1 LPLVRKTYRTTFDVG
16 VQTDA
21 DEIGFHIGSITR
33 QGSKRVLKYGFE
45 LARKT
50 GKTRVTVLDKANVLP
65 EMYLLWREIAT
76 EVAKDYR
83 GIELEFMYADAA
95 TMWFIKNPEHF
106 QVVVAPNLFGDIV
119 TDLAAAISGGM
130 GMAPGANINP
140 EGTSMFEPI
149 HGSAPKYAGQNIVNP
164 IATIW
169 AGALML
175 DHLGEPKA
183 AQRITGAIAG
193 IVKAGKIKTR
203 DLGGTAKTTEMGD
216 AIANAAVK

>member
-1 LPLVRKTYRTTFDVG
+1 
-16 VQTDA
+16 
-21 DEIGFHIGSITR
+21 
-33 QGSKRVLKYGFE
+33 
-45 LARKT
+45 
-50 GKTRVTVLDKANVLP
+50 
-65 EMYLLWREIAT
+65 M
-76 EVAKDYR
+76 
-83 GIELEFMYADAA
+83 
-95 TMWFIKNPEHF
+95 
-106 QVVVAPNLFGDIV
+106 

-149 HGSAPKYAGQNIVNP
+149 HGSAPKYAGQSIVNP

-183 AQRITGAIAG
+183 AQRITEAIAG
-193 IVKAGKIKTR
+193 IIKAGKNKTR
-203 DLGGTAKTTEMGD
+203 DLGGTAKTSEMGD

>member
-1 LPLVRKTYRTTFDVG
+1 
-16 VQTDA
+16 
-21 DEIGFHIGSITR
+21 
-33 QGSKRVLKYGFE
+33 
-45 LARKT
+45 
-50 GKTRVTVLDKANVLP
+50 
-65 EMYLLWREIAT
+65 M
-76 EVAKDYR
+76 
-83 GIELEFMYADAA
+83 
-95 TMWFIKNPEHF
+95 
-106 QVVVAPNLFGDIV
+106 

-169 AGALML
+169 AGAFML

-203 DLGGTAKTTEMGD
+203 DLGGAAKTTEMGD
-216 AIANAAVK
+216 AIASAAAK